1 MKPRPLLLFLEFA
14 ALTVPLTWFWIAWA
28 QQAYVAFFELAASP
42 VLGALGI
49 VNVADSP
56 ALKRFV
62 SYVPFVVLMVIT
74 PRLDLRRR
82 LLGTGVGLVLIF
94 LCHVGLVAVE
104 HLAVE
109 AATRPEDSFSRVFP
123 LAMFAD
129 AFPFILWAVIANRFL
144 RELLVFAFETDS
156 GKSGD
161 AEGSE
166 AGS

>member
-14 ALTVPLTWFWIAWA
+14 ALTVPLTWFWLVWA
-28 QQAYVAFFELAASP
+28 QDAYVAFFELVAGP
-42 VLGALGI
+42 VLDALEI

-74 PRLDLRRR
+74 PRLGLRRR
-82 LLGTGVGLVLIF
+82 LLGTGVGLVLMF
-94 LCHVGLVAVE
+94 LCHLGLVAVE
-104 HLAVE
+104 HIAVE

-144 RELLVFAFETDS
+144 RELLVFAFETDAE
-156 GKSGD
+156 KPGD
-161 AEGSE
+161 SEGSE